1 MDFTSNKNN
10 VILNSLAEGVV
21 TVDKDFKITF
31 FNEAAERITGFEK
44 EKVIGKYCKNVFKSE
59 FCFSDC
65 PIANVLQN
73 GKNVYDVDTLIQCY
87 NANPLSI
94 RLNAAILKDEDNK
107 PIGGVISFRDV
118 TILKK
123 IESFL
128 ENDSLFMGM
137 IGTTKEIKEIFKL
150 VEEISSSDVPV
161 FIHGETGT
169 GKELIANAVQA
180 LSKRKDK
187 NFVKV
192 NCSVIPQ
199 NLIASELFGHVKG
212 AFTDAHKDRMGR
224 FEYADKGTI
233 FLDEI
238 GELPLQ
244 MQPQLL
250 RVIENGSF
258 ERLGETIT
266 RNVDVRIISAT
277 NLNIEEVIKK
287 EKFRRD
293 LYYRLNVVPIE
304 LPPLRNRKEDI
315 PFLANH
321 FIKKYSIVYQKKV
334 ECIDEDALELLINW
348 NWPGN
353 VRELENVIEYALI
366 KTKREG
372 SLCICCL
379 PTKIRDS
386 IKCKRKDNGTKNI
399 FEKNNTQL
407 IELLNENKWNK
418 TKVAEILGID
428 RTTLWR
434 KLKSIGIN

>member
-1 MDFTSNKNN
+1 MDLTNNKNN
-10 VILNSLAEGVV
+10 VILNSLAEGVI

-31 FNEAAERITGFEK
+31 FNEAAEKITGFKK
-44 EKVIGKYCKNVFKSE
+44 EVIIGKYCKNIFKSE
-59 FCFSDC
+59 FCFTNC

-73 GKNVYDVDTLIQCY
+73 GKNVYDVDTSIQC
-87 NANPLSI
+87 NNSEPVSV
-94 RLNAAILKDEDNK
+94 RLNAAILKDEENF

-123 IESFL
+123 IESIL
-128 ENDSLFMGM
+128 SNDSLFMGM
-137 IGTTKEIKEIFKL
+137 IGRTKEMQEIFRL

-169 GKELIANAVQA
+169 GKELIANAVQE
-180 LSKRKDK
+180 LSKRKGK

-192 NCSVIPQ
+192 NCSVIPH
-199 NLIASELFGHVKG
+199 NLLASELFGHVKG
-212 AFTDAHKDRMGR
+212 AFTDAHKDRVGR

-244 MQPQLL
+244 TQPQLL
-250 RVIENGSF
+250 RVIEKGSF

-266 RNVDVRIISAT
+266 RNVDVRIISGT
-277 NLNIEEVIKK
+277 NIAIDEAIKRG
-287 EKFRRD
+287 KFRQD

-304 LPPLRNRKEDI
+304 LPALRKRKEDI
-315 PFLANH
+315 PFLVNH
-321 FIKKYSIVYQKKV
+321 FIKKYSLVYHKKV
-334 ECIDEDALELLINW
+334 EGIDDDALDLLINW

-372 SLCICCL
+372 ALCICCL
-379 PTKIRDS
+379 PTKMRGS
-386 IKCKRKDNGTKNI
+386 IKCKRKSSDAKNI
-399 FEKNNTQL
+399 FDKNNAQL
-407 IELLNENKWNK
+407 IELLNEHKWNK
-418 TKVAEILGID
+418 TKVAEKLGID